1 MRLHHRTDELRGDVH
16 GTAADDDG
24 RRPESTF
31 QLTLCRGENFQ
42 AHAVDKFR
50 GGTWLVLTGHCFEF
64 GEDIPPLSD
73 SLCAGA
79 GSAEVRRR

>member
-1 MRLHHRTDELRGDVH
+1 M
-16 GTAADDDG
+16 
-24 RRPESTF
+24 
-31 QLTLCRGENFQ
+31 
-42 AHAVDKFR
+42 DKFR

-64 GEDIPPLSD
+64 GGDILPLSD